1 MFRVISSAP
10 HSYTG
15 CSRKLAFQFARACRE
30 AGACFLIR
38 HRRHGEWRDVAEY
51 VAL

>member
-1 MFRVISSAP
+1 MYHVISSSP

-15 CSRKLAFQFARACRE
+15 CSRRLAFRFARACRD

-38 HRRHGEWRDVAEY
+38 RRRNGVWRDIAE
-51 VAL
+51 VVQ